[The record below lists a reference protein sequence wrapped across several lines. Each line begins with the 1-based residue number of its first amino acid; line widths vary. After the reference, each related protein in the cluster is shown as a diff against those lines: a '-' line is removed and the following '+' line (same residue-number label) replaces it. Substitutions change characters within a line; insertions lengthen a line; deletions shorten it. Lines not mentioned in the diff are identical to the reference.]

1 MKQGQGDKY
10 VPSSLTSSNNGC
22 HKGWFYLRNDPEF
35 ALSAFT
41 GNTIGNLLRSWTDGH
56 PKAE

>member
-1 MKQGQGDKY
+1 
-10 VPSSLTSSNNGC
+10 LTSSNNGC